1 MKEKILMEKQEESKR
16 KMIIMLMLLIITIM
30 ISFITYLLIRGDGQN
45 IFTSDKEVSQNQSE
59 ISLDIDHHKGE
70 GYTEVMGFGCLDID
84 KDYPFIYLINPE
96 GNEVYLSFDVYKDED
111 MLYSSDLIEPGMMEE
126 FNIYECL
133 NAGKHTLTYSIASYD
148 MKNKALLWSGIKQK
162 QDISITK

>member
-1 MKEKILMEKQEESKR
+1 MEKQRQSKR
-16 KMIIMLMLLIITIM
+16 KTIIILMLIIILIM
-30 ISFITYLLIRGDGQN
+30 IVFISYLLIKGYGRN
-45 IFTSDKEVSQNQSE
+45 VFISDKEVSENQSE
-59 ISLDIDHHKGE
+59 IDLDIDHHKEE

-96 GNEVYLSFDVYKDED
+96 SNEVYLSFEVYKDED
-111 MLYSSDLIEPGMMEE
+111 MLYSSALIEPGMMEE

>member
-1 MKEKILMEKQEESKR
+1 
-16 KMIIMLMLLIITIM
+16 MIIIFILVIILIM
-30 ISFITYLLIRGDGQN
+30 IMFICLLLLRGN
-45 IFTSDKEVSQNQSE
+45 TFNNTISDKEVSENQSE
-59 ISLDIDHHKGE
+59 INLDIDHHQKEE

-96 GNEVYLSFDVYKDED
+96 GNEVYLSFDIYKDED
-111 MLYSSDLIEPGMMEE
+111 MLYSSKLIDPGMMEE

-133 NAGKHTLTYSIASYD
+133 NAGKHTLTYMITSYD
-148 MKNKALLWSGIKQK
+148 MKNKAVLWSGIKQK

>member
-1 MKEKILMEKQEESKR
+1 MDKRKQSKR
-16 KMIIMLMLLIITIM
+16 KTIIILMFIIILIM
-30 ISFITYLLIRGDGQN
+30 IMFISYLLIRGDGSN
-45 IFTSDKEVSQNQSE
+45 IFISDKEVSENQSE
-59 ISLDIDHHKGE
+59 INLDIDHHKEE

-96 GNEVYLSFDVYKDED
+96 DNEVYLSFDVYKDED

-133 NAGKHTLTYSIASYD
+133 NAGKHTLTYLIASYD

-162 QDISITK
+162 QEISITK

>member
-1 MKEKILMEKQEESKR
+1 MEKQKQSKR
-16 KMIIMLMLLIITIM
+16 KMIIILMLLIIQIM
-30 ISFITYLLIRGDGQN
+30 ISFICYLLIKGGGRN
-45 IFTSDKEVSQNQSE
+45 IFISDKEISDSQSE
-59 ISLDIDHHKGE
+59 ISLDIDHHQSEE

-96 GNEVYLSFDVYKDED
+96 GNEVYLSFEVYKDED
-111 MLYSSDLIEPGMMEE
+111 MLYSSNLIEPGMMEE
-126 FNIYECL
+126 FNIFECL

-148 MKNKALLWSGIKQK
+148 MKNKAVLWSGIKQK

>member
-1 MKEKILMEKQEESKR
+1 MDKRKQSKR
-16 KMIIMLMLLIITIM
+16 KTIIILMFIIILIM
-30 ISFITYLLIRGDGQN
+30 IMFISYLLIRGDGSN
-45 IFTSDKEVSQNQSE
+45 IFISDKEVSENQSE
-59 ISLDIDHHKGE
+59 INLDIDHHKEE

-96 GNEVYLSFDVYKDED
+96 DNEVYLSFDVYKDED

-162 QDISITK
+162 QEISITK

>member
-1 MKEKILMEKQEESKR
+1 MFIIIL
-16 KMIIMLMLLIITIM
+16 IM
-30 ISFITYLLIRGDGQN
+30 IMFISYLLIRGDGSN
-45 IFTSDKEVSQNQSE
+45 IFISDKEVSENQSE
-59 ISLDIDHHKGE
+59 INLDIDHHKEE

-96 GNEVYLSFDVYKDED
+96 DNEVYLSFDVYKDED

-162 QDISITK
+162 QEISITK

>member
-1 MKEKILMEKQEESKR
+1 MEKQRQSKR
-16 KMIIMLMLLIITIM
+16 KTIIILMLIIILIM
-30 ISFITYLLIRGDGQN
+30 IVFISYLLIKGYGRN
-45 IFTSDKEVSQNQSE
+45 VFISDKEVSENQSE
-59 ISLDIDHHKGE
+59 IDLDIDHHKEE

-96 GNEVYLSFDVYKDED
+96 SNEVYLSFDVYKDED
-111 MLYSSDLIEPGMMEE
+111 MLYSSALIEPGMMEE

>member
-1 MKEKILMEKQEESKR
+1 MDKRKQSKR
-16 KMIIMLMLLIITIM
+16 KTIIILMFIIILIM
-30 ISFITYLLIRGDGQN
+30 IMFISYLLIRGDGSN
-45 IFTSDKEVSQNQSE
+45 IFISDKEVSENQSE
-59 ISLDIDHHKGE
+59 INLDIDHHKEE

-84 KDYPFIYLINPE
+84 KDCPFIYLINPE
-96 GNEVYLSFDVYKDED
+96 DNEVYLSFDVYKDED

-162 QDISITK
+162 QEISITK

>member
-1 MKEKILMEKQEESKR
+1 MEKQRQSKR
-16 KMIIMLMLLIITIM
+16 KTIIILMLIIILIM
-30 ISFITYLLIRGDGQN
+30 IVFISYLLIKGNGRN
-45 IFTSDKEVSQNQSE
+45 VFISDKEVSENQSE
-59 ISLDIDHHKGE
+59 IDLDIDHHKEE

-96 GNEVYLSFDVYKDED
+96 SNEVYLSFEVYKDED
-111 MLYSSDLIEPGMMEE
+111 MLYSSALIEPGMMEE

-148 MKNKALLWSGIKQK
+148 MKNKSLLWSGIKQK

>member
-1 MKEKILMEKQEESKR
+1 MEKQRQSKR
-16 KMIIMLMLLIITIM
+16 KTIIILMLIIILIM
-30 ISFITYLLIRGDGQN
+30 IVFISYLLIKGNGRN
-45 IFTSDKEVSQNQSE
+45 VFISDKEVSENQSE
-59 ISLDIDHHKGE
+59 IDLDIDHHKEE

-96 GNEVYLSFDVYKDED
+96 SNEVYLSFEVYKDED
-111 MLYSSDLIEPGMMEE
+111 MLYSSALIEPGMMEE

>member
-1 MKEKILMEKQEESKR
+1 MEKQTQSKR
-16 KMIIMLMLLIITIM
+16 KMIIILMLLIIQIM
-30 ISFITYLLIRGDGQN
+30 ISFICYLLIKGGGRN
-45 IFTSDKEVSQNQSE
+45 IFISDKEISDSQSE
-59 ISLDIDHHKGE
+59 ISLDIDHHQSEE

-111 MLYSSDLIEPGMMEE
+111 MLYSSNLIEPGMMEE

-148 MKNKALLWSGIKQK
+148 MKNKAVLWSGIKQK